1 MTPTL
6 AGRLQTRLA
15 LALVTGLPVA
25 LATAGLLD
33 RLTISGALIGLL
45 GVTVLG
51 LGWDAAYTSLQD
63 RRWDRD
69 WPRLFTL
76 LSWAPEGFGSWLTL
90 DLLGAAAPLGTHLVL
105 FTALWVAALVAQGTV
120 LPVLLPHWRHDGRRL
135 AGVRT
140 PAVPAAVPVDAP
152 THAATPASRRP
163 RPGIGAL
170 AQRPGLP
177 RLATLAL
184 FAAVIAAVVLLAPL
198 LGKEKGTSSADARLT
213 HGEEHQAAE
222 VEQPTR
228 RRDWDTTKRVLPS
241 AVAFPGA
248 GLSTKL
254 GMTLMKEDGVLVTP
268 DPDHAAWYGQG
279 AAPGQRGPAVVIG
292 STDSVFTGL
301 DKARRG
307 QQIRIVRADGS
318 RVAFVVDRVARVDA
332 RSFPTQEVYGADRRP
347 LLRLVG
353 YDEESGRNTIVFAH
367 AAWVTDPVEG

>member
-6 AGRLQTRLA
+6 AGRFQTRLA
-15 LALVTGLPVA
+15 LTLVPGLPVA
-25 LATAGLLD
+25 LTAAGLLD
-33 RLTISGALIGLL
+33 RLTIPGALIALL
-45 GVTVLG
+45 AVTVLG

-76 LSWAPEGFGSWLTL
+76 LSWAPEAFGSWLAL
-90 DLLGAAAPLGTHLVL
+90 GLVGAAAPLGTHLLL
-105 FTALWVAALVAQGTV
+105 FTGLWVAALIAQGAV

-135 AGVRT
+135 SGVRT
-140 PAVPAAVPVDAP
+140 PAAPAGAP
-152 THAATPASRRP
+152 THAAAPASQRP
-163 RPGIGAL
+163 RLGLGAL

-184 FAAVIAAVVLLAPL
+184 FVAVIAAVVFLAPL
-198 LGKEKGTSSADARLT
+198 LGTEKEASTADARLT
-213 HGEEHQAAE
+213 HGEEHPAAQ
-222 VEQPTR
+222 VQQPTR
-228 RRDWDTTKRVLPS
+228 RRDWDTTRRVLPA
-241 AVAFPGA
+241 AVSFPGA
-248 GLSTKL
+248 GLSAKL

-307 QQIRIVRADGS
+307 QQIRVVRADGS
-318 RVAFVVDRVARVDA
+318 RVAFVVDRVATVDA

-347 LLRLVG
+347 LLRLIG
-353 YDEESGRNTIVFAH
+353 YDEASGRNTIVFAH
-367 AAWVTDPVEG
+367 AAWVMDPVEG

>member
-15 LALVTGLPVA
+15 LAVVTGLPVA

-33 RLTISGALIGLL
+33 RLTIPGALMGLL
-45 GVTVLG
+45 AVTVLG
-51 LGWDAAYTSLQD
+51 LGWDAAYTSFQD

-76 LSWAPEGFGSWLTL
+76 LSWAPEAFGSWLAL
-90 DLLGAAAPLGTHLVL
+90 NLLGAAAPLGAHLVL
-105 FTALWVAALVAQGTV
+105 VTALWVAALVAQGTV

-140 PAVPAAVPVDAP
+140 RAVPVDAP
-152 THAATPASRRP
+152 AHAAAPASHGSRL
-163 RPGIGAL
+163 GIGAL

-184 FAAVIAAVVLLAPL
+184 FAAVIAAVVFLAPL

-213 HGEEHQAAE
+213 HGEEHQAAQ

-241 AVAFPGA
+241 AVAFPDA

-318 RVAFVVDRVARVDA
+318 RVAFVVDRVATVDA

-367 AAWVTDPVEG
+367 AAWVIDPVEG